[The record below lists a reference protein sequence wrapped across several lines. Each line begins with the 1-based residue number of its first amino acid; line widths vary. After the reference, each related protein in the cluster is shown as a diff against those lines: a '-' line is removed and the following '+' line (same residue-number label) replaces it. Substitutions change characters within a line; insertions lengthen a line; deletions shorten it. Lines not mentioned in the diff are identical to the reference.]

1 VGLNVT
7 YTDKTSRSIT
17 IAEAAARGM
26 IWWNANP
33 TTNAD
38 DTFGVYDVRTSSTT
52 PGKTL
57 LNYNKIAEPIVK
69 VNYRGATAEVPV
81 DIFTKVE
88 ALNVQYTTPPTE
100 GDSITVDMRFD
111 DNDIAGRHA
120 DWYGQQVT
128 ATATVTSYS
137 TGNTK
142 ELGLTYWGDTNV
154 TDANKAEGAVG
165 QNTNYSMNFGK
176 PAWPTTTAVNGSNTG
191 WTDAWTS
198 ITVDA
203 VKLTKYGLAAANTKS
218 LGVLAGVTP
227 AFGQC
232 NTIKN
237 NDKEASVTFYYSPPP
252 GYMDGALN
260 ATGNIATKALKNTL
274 QVYWTNIHKN

>member
-176 PAWPTTTAVNGSNTG
+176 PAWPQVSAGTITWNDVWTGTLSPDVMFSRYARQSGTARAIS
-191 WTDAWTS
+191 
-198 ITVDA
+198 
-203 VKLTKYGLAAANTKS
+203 
-218 LGVLAGVTP
+218 
-227 AFGQC
+227 AFGLC
-232 NTIKN
+232 NDPKN
-237 NDKEASVTFYYSPPP
+237 NGKEKVVTFYYAVPTVST
-252 GYMDGALN
+252 DGATVSPKVWKNSLN
-260 ATGNIATKALKNTL
+260 VSWI
-274 QVYWTNIHKN
+274 NIHSK